1 MEGRLL
7 ARARAKL
14 EAERQEHKRE
24 EYRRLDEVMAA
35 IPEIRAINS
44 RIHAI
49 MPELVGLALGVKG
62 RSAEE
67 MAAES
72 LQLQERRA
80 RLLRQ
85 HGYGEHYLDEI
96 FSCPLCR
103 DSGYL
108 ENGQICRCLMTLY
121 KQEQTLELSPLLKNG
136 DESFENF
143 RPDYYSP
150 LPLREGEPSP
160 RSQMERVYQ
169 YCRRYAE
176 TFGAEGGGNRLFTGE
191 PGLGKTF
198 LSASIARVVA
208 ARGYSVAYDTA
219 GGLLSVF
226 ERQKFPHSDEEYN
239 DAASRVRQLSG
250 CDLLILDDLGTELS
264 NAFTQSALYTLLDGR
279 LRGGRSTVISTN
291 LDRDG
296 IERSYGPQLAS
307 RLEGEYLWL
316 RFLGRDIRKLRKER
330 K

>member
-176 TFGAEGGGNRLFTGE
+176 NFGAEGGGNLLFTGE

-198 LSASIARVVA
+198 LSACIARVVSET
-208 ARGYSVAYDTA
+208 GHSVVYDTA
-219 GGLLSVF
+219 AHIF
-226 ERQKFPHSDEEYN
+226 ERFEAQKFSRDETGGADE
-239 DAASRVRQLSG
+239 DVSRLLR
-250 CDLLILDDLGTELS
+250 CDLLIIDDLGTELTTEFVRS
-264 NAFTQSALYTLLDGR
+264 AFYQIVNTHLMTNKK
-279 LRGGRSTVISTN
+279 TIISTN
-291 LDRDG
+291 LSPAELSRRYG
-296 IERSYGPQLAS
+296 ANILSRIEGAYRILPFFGD
-307 RLEGEYLWL
+307 
-316 RFLGRDIRKLRKER
+316 DIRKQK